1 MIYKKEQISQK
12 KVSKEWAAVEGSD
25 LRTGKVGRA
34 EKMKIGG
41 VHKKKKGKEF
51 AALKWHFTT
60 RLCMM
65 YTIC

>member
-1 MIYKKEQISQK
+1 MRGEGNNKIKHRANFAIYKKEQISQK
-12 KVSKEWAAVEGSD
+12 KASGEWVVVEGSD

-51 AALKWHFTT
+51 AAL
-60 RLCMM
+60 
-65 YTIC
+65 